1 MSWLNYGL
9 ILSKPCLWN
18 YWSVYYMIKRSK
30 SKANSPQDH
39 DLGIASAMQDCLS
52 YKNTLRF
59 RLKFEIAAAYFLNIP
74 PYLESM

>member
-1 MSWLNYGL
+1 
-9 ILSKPCLWN
+9 
-18 YWSVYYMIKRSK
+18 MIKRSK